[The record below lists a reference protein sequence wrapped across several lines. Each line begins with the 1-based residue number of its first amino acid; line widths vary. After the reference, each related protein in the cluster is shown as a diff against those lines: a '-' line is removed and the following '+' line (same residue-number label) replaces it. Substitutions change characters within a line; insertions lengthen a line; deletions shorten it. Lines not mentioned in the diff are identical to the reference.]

1 MSNEYIA
8 PAVVLSGAGG
18 IGASVSSRRPLSAPA
33 SPFVCPGFCA
43 CAADRTSKEAR
54 APTPKNLAH
63 RAIAPCR
70 DTFRLLDILTL
81 PSHRIEGRCCPP
93 KRHSL
98 HCMLFPG
105 LHYIPKAWLN
115 PALAA
120 VNYPDI

>member
-8 PAVVLSGAGG
+8 PAVGLSGAGG
-18 IGASVSSRRPLSAPA
+18 IGASVSSRRALSAPA

-81 PSHRIEGRCCPP
+81 PHTASKGGVAHPSGTPCI
-93 KRHSL
+93 
-98 HCMLFPG
+98 
-105 LHYIPKAWLN
+105 
-115 PALAA
+115 
-120 VNYPDI
+120 